1 MPLGRLRIYFGHI
14 IELHYSTI
22 WQRVDVLWQQSHLN
36 LLRMVLCI
44 HLFAISD
51 EFILHRELA
60 SGGKSNSTLYNDK
73 FDAINVIILSVP
85 VPIVAIVYDFLTIL
99 LRSVKCIPMYTI
111 ETMIFLISSTCTNSY
126 MYVRASIPS
135 RRERKLYNNDMA
147 KYRYDR
153 ISIRPSI
160 WQS

>member
-147 KYRYDR
+147 KYCYDR

>member
-1 MPLGRLRIYFGHI
+1 MPLGRLRLYFGHI
-14 IELHYSTI
+14 IELHYSNI

-99 LRSVKCIPMYTI
+99 LRSVKCIPTYTI
-111 ETMIFLISSTCTNSY
+111 ETWPSKIHVWQHERNMTIVWLHETLMATLLHCMAIINS
-126 MYVRASIPS
+126 
-135 RRERKLYNNDMA
+135 KQ
-147 KYRYDR
+147 
-153 ISIRPSI
+153 RP
-160 WQS
+160 Q

>member
-1 MPLGRLRIYFGHI
+1 MPLGRLRLYFGHI
-14 IELHYSTI
+14 IELHYSNI

-99 LRSVKCIPMYTI
+99 LRSVKCIPTYTI
-111 ETMIFLISSTCTNSY
+111 ETMIFSDIKY
-126 MYVRASIPS
+126 MYQFIYVCTCIDT
-135 RRERKLYNNDMA
+135 K
-147 KYRYDR
+147 
-153 ISIRPSI
+153 
-160 WQS
+160 